1 MDKPWKVVFAFVGIF
16 IAGAVFGEFFSLR
29 LGGRILRMERPE
41 LHGGG
46 SGPQNPQEAGQP
58 RPPAPMAAAWQA
70 PQLMRRFT
78 ERLDLTPE
86 QKEQIRPVIQRAA
99 DDFRRQTAT
108 NLREHAIIMQRLQED
123 IAKVLTPEQQ
133 ARLEKMEQRQHELL
147 GRGERAGGPGGRANR
162 EGFRSGEKASPG
174 GDKAPPNGSE
184 SKAPSS
190 TASPATAPTPPP
202 APSVPSVDGEK
213 K

>member
-16 IAGAVFGEFFSLR
+16 IAGAVFGAFFSLR
-29 LGGRILRMERPE
+29 IGGRILQMERPE
-41 LHGGG
+41 FHGGA
-46 SGPQNPQEAGQP
+46 GPQNPQQAGLQ
-58 RPPAPMAAAWQA
+58 RPPAPLAAAWQA
-70 PQLMRRFT
+70 PQLMHRFT

-99 DDFRRQTAT
+99 DDFRRQTQT
-108 NLREHAIIMQRLQED
+108 NLREHGIIMQRLQED

-147 GRGERAGGPGGRANR
+147 GRGEHAGGPGGRANR
-162 EGFRSGEKASPG
+162 EGLRSGEKASPG
-174 GDKAPPNGSE
+174 GDKAQPSGSE
-184 SKAPSS
+184 SK
-190 TASPATAPTPPP
+190 PTPSTTATTSTPSPVQPP
-202 APSVPSVDGEK
+202 ASSPSADGDK

>member
-16 IAGAVFGEFFSLR
+16 IAGAVFGAFFSLR
-29 LGGRILRMERPE
+29 IGGRILQMERPE
-41 LHGGG
+41 LRGGG
-46 SGPQNPQEAGQP
+46 AGPQNPQPPAQQ

-147 GRGERAGGPGGRANR
+147 GHGERAGGLGARPGR
-162 EGFRSGEKASPG
+162 EGFRSSEKVPSG
-174 GDKAPPNGSE
+174 GDKAPPDGSDL
-184 SKAPSS
+184 KSS
-190 TASPATAPTPPP
+190 SSAAETATAPS
-202 APSVPSVDGEK
+202 AGGEK